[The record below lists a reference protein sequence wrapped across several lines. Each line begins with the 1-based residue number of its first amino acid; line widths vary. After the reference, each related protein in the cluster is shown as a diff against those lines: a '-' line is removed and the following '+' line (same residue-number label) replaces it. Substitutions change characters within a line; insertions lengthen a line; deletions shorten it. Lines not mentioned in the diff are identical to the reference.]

1 MGFFERHLHLAAKQS
16 ETEVD
21 NVLRVLIEQGQPI
34 SFETVEEMMGK
45 DDQVG
50 LPTEIAIDEVDL
62 TVYDELLAAEEGCYA
77 RC

>member
-1 MGFFERHLHLAAKQS
+1 
-16 ETEVD
+16 
-21 NVLRVLIEQGQPI
+21 VLRVLIEQGQPI